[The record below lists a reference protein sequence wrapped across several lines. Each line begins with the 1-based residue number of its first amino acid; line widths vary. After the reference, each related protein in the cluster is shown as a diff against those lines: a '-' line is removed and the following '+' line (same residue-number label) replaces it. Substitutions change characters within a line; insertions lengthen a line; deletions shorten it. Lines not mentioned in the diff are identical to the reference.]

1 MKTAV
6 LSLGTNLGNR
16 YGNLET
22 ALRLLERGAVRV
34 VKTSSVIETESW
46 GFDSFPFLNMAVVVE
61 TALTPLDLLASTQ
74 KIEQA
79 MGRTEKTVTDKIT
92 GKPIY
97 SDRII
102 DIDILLYGNET
113 VNLPNLTVPHPQ
125 ISEREF
131 VLHPLA
137 ELFGDKVVPP
147 FKISFASMLEKPN
160 HHHGYTL

>member
-22 ALRLLERGAVRV
+22 ALRLLERGAGRV

-46 GFDSFPFLNMAVVVE
+46 GFDSFPFLNMAAVVD
-61 TALTPLDLLASTQ
+61 TALTPDGLLAATQ
-74 KIEQA
+74 RIEQA
-79 MGRTEKTVTDKIT
+79 MGRTEKTVTDKVT

-113 VNLPNLTVPHPQ
+113 VNLPNLTVPHPK

-131 VLHPLA
+131 VLRPLS
-137 ELFGDKVVPP
+137 ELFGDKVVAP
-147 FKISFASMLEKPN
+147 FEVPFTSMLEK
-160 HHHGYTL
+160 TKS